1 MIKNE
6 ILIAIMDLLSAME
19 ENNLEE
25 TKKLVDFLNN
35 NFTPSEE
42 MQNYDKFIP
51 IYDLYNSNVFNE
63 SYIYVIYNLNY
74 VSSSEEL
81 KWNLITNDLIAKN
94 NKDEILNF
102 IYKILSE
109 KYMSNYQLNSVMRL
123 CVKLNRYDILKE
135 IR

>member
-35 NFTPSEE
+35 NFIPSEE